1 MSEISSGEEHFPG
14 GITDIIEYVLEVGHI
29 TWEYNGIR
37 YAIASGRD
45 IDGKRTWDFQYEDKN
60 IRDFIFPDYGHF
72 YSLEEALKAKL
83 VDGKSV
89 IDLLPFADF
98 SSN

>member
-1 MSEISSGEEHFPG
+1 MSEISSGYEHFPR
-14 GITDIIEYVLEVGHI
+14 GITDIIEHVLEVGHI

-45 IDGKRTWDFQYEDKN
+45 KDLKRTWDFQYQDEN
-60 IRDFIFPDYGHF
+60 MPLSVFPDDDHF
-72 YSLEEALKAKL
+72 YSLEEALKTKL
-83 VDGKSV
+83 IDGKSV
-89 IDLLPFADF
+89 IDLLPIADF